1 MNASSP
7 ADRSSPG
14 DTIRALRKNGRM
26 TLNDM
31 SSRTGLAVSTLCKLE
46 NGRTGLSYDKLLR
59 ISQGLG
65 VDMAQLLDARTP
77 PADAGPGHSRR
88 VVQRAGEGVRVE
100 TSGHRALHLATELLS
115 KRFAPRIDEI
125 RTHTLQDFFAQSGDW
140 LHGPGEEFVY
150 VLEGEIELHTEFYA
164 PVRLKAGDSSYFDG
178 EMGHACLKAC
188 DGTCRAL
195 VVCSPRTG

>member
-1 MNASSP
+1 MNASPP
-7 ADRSSPG
+7 ADRSAPG

-26 TLNDM
+26 TLSDM
-31 SSRTGLAVSTLCKLE
+31 SSRTGLTVSTLCKLE
-46 NGRTGLSYDKLLR
+46 HGRTGLSYDKLLR

-65 VDMAQLLDARTP
+65 VDMARLLDARTR
-77 PADAGPGHSRR
+77 PAGAGPGHSRR
-88 VVQRAGEGVRVE
+88 VVQRAGEGTRVE
-100 TSGHRALHLATELLS
+100 TSGQRTLHLATELLS

-125 RTHTLQDFFAQSGDW
+125 RAHTLRDFFAQSADW
-140 LHGPGEEFVY
+140 MRGPGEEFVY

-164 PVRLKAGDSSYFDG
+164 PVRLMAGDSSYFDG
-178 EMGHACLKAC
+178 EMGHAYLNAC